1 MPHAQ
6 PLTFEN
12 FAQEVREFI
21 RDFPELNR
29 LISGEETSNRLI
41 TYCAHLAVDRYNTT
55 PPLTRHE
62 ISNFPSRTILL
73 NLTIINILTSVG
85 ILHSRNRFSYN
96 DGGFSVETEQQESL
110 YQQWIQLFASQTMPH
125 MQSLKVAKNIEGGW
139 GGGVGSEYGWIHGWY
154 GLS

>member
-41 TYCAHLAVDRYNTT
+41 TYCAHLAVDRYNTNAA
-55 PPLTRHE
+55 P
-62 ISNFPSRTILL
+62 
-73 NLTIINILTSVG
+73 
-85 ILHSRNRFSYN
+85 HS
-96 DGGFSVETEQQESL
+96 
-110 YQQWIQLFASQTMPH
+110 A
-125 MQSLKVAKNIEGGW
+125 
-139 GGGVGSEYGWIHGWY
+139 
-154 GLS
+154 